1 MGYIKEPAGIDFE
14 VINKGLSA
22 SEHLLIKQLI
32 NKKKKTLPKTKLDK
46 VLA

>member
-1 MGYIKEPAGIDFE
+1 MGYIKEPTGIDFE
-14 VINKGLSA
+14 VINKGLSV

-32 NKKKKTLPKTKLDK
+32 NKKKKIQPKTKDK